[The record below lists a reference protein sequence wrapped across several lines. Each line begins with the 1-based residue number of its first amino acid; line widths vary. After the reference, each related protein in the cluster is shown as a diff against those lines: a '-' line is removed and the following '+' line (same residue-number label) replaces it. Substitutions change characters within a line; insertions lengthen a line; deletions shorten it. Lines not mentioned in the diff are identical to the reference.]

1 MYSERML
8 VTTRKV
14 KSRNGGYLDI
24 WGNPNYHVFNRLNRQ
39 SATDSTVIENIIVEV
54 FRESKRF

>member
-24 WGNPNYHVFNRLNRQ
+24 WGNPKYHVLNELNRQ

>member
-14 KSRNGGYLDI
+14 KSRNGGCLDI
-24 WGNPNYHVFNRLNRQ
+24 WGNPKYHVFNGLNRQ

-54 FRESKRF
+54 FREYKRF